1 MNGVIMRVLDRL
13 CVCIA
18 SVVCFVMLVPSF
30 TVQAAEATRIGQ
42 APAPRS
48 EPKLGRTA
56 AAEIVAL
63 ALPLVVD
70 KTAIDAFIAHLYDP
84 KSPDFHHYL
93 TPQQYSDRFVDHA
106 ARVEVEDYLR
116 GQGLKVT
123 SGETGSLVTAEG
135 TATQTERAFGVTLS
149 DYRAADGRQFY
160 AADVAAALPARVA
173 NRVSGVLGLENAER
187 ERSHAIEAPI
197 SDPLPTAKVAPRN
210 ASGCAGA
217 QTTASR
223 TGAFTPNQFA
233 TAYSFDPLYAANVH
247 GENQTVALFELDD
260 YSDVNVATFQNCFGT
275 NVPVSRVTNLA
286 APTLGSG
293 QAEVELDV
301 DIVVSM
307 APQLGRLLV
316 YETQNTASD
325 ATALLQRI
333 ANDNAAQAVST
344 SWGNCEAN
352 HFSSTLIAQNTIF
365 QQMTTQGQSMFA
377 AAGDNGSQ
385 DCGGTN
391 TQIAVDYPAS
401 DPYVTG
407 VGGTKVSLYSNN
419 AISGEITWD
428 EYSGKRGATGG
439 GMSSAFT
446 RAPYQN
452 AVSTNNPR
460 EVPDVSANADPLS
473 GYVVYTHSPTSCP
486 RATGL
491 SGSTDCYLA
500 FGGTSASTP
509 LWAVATALIN
519 QYVVARGGSVV
530 GFANVTLYGLYTR
543 VPSAFRDITSG
554 NNCYLGPTCGTP
566 GFGQYP
572 ATTGY
577 DLTSGLG
584 SLNVYTIAANLVPPP
599 TITSVSPTQG
609 TAAGGYTAQI
619 YGSNFPAGASVY
631 FGSVSASSV
640 SLVNPSNLSVIVPA
654 YCCGTVAVS
663 VTNPGGQS
671 ATLANA
677 FTFVP
682 APVVTGLNPSSG
694 VNAGNTLINIQG
706 QSFQSG
712 ATVLIGGHPATGV
725 TYVNSSTLSVR
736 TPPGVVGSAAVTVTN
751 PDGQAANLANA
762 FTYTGPTLSSLSSP
776 SAFTSGGTIIS
787 ITGTG
792 FQSGASVYLSDI
804 YATNVSVSSAS
815 LLTFTAPPHP
825 QGLVNV
831 MVINPDGSTATLT
844 NALQY
849 SRYDPAPIST
859 TVPAMGAAPH
869 LTAPLPAMPAPQP
882 SRH

>member
-1 MNGVIMRVLDRL
+1 MRVLDRL
-13 CVCIA
+13 SVCIA

-30 TVQAAEATRIGQ
+30 TIQAAEVTRIGQ
-42 APAPRS
+42 APAPRT

-56 AAEIVAL
+56 AAEIVSL
-63 ALPLVVD
+63 ALPLAVD
-70 KTAIDAFIAHLYDP
+70 KTAIDAFITRLYDP
-84 KSPDFHHYL
+84 QSPDFHHYL

-135 TATQTERAFGVTLS
+135 TATQTEQAFGVTLS

-160 AADVAAALPARVA
+160 AAAPAPALPARVA

-197 SDPLPTAKVAPRN
+197 SDPSPTAKVAPRS

-217 QTTASR
+217 TTTASL

-233 TAYSFDPLYAANVH
+233 TAYNFDLLYAANVR
-247 GENQTVALFELDD
+247 GEGQTVALFELDD
-260 YSDVNVATFQNCFGT
+260 YSDVNVATFQTCFGT

-286 APTLGSG
+286 APTLSG
-293 QAEVELDV
+293 GQVEVELDI

-316 YETQNTASD
+316 YETQNTTSN
-325 ATALLQRI
+325 ATALYQRI
-333 ANDNAAQAVST
+333 ANDNAAQTVST

-352 HFSSTLIAQNTIF
+352 RSSSTLMARNTIF
-365 QQMTTQGQSMFA
+365 QQMATQGQSMFA
-377 AAGDNGSQ
+377 AAGDDGSQ

-391 TQIAVDYPAS
+391 TQIAVDHPAS

-407 VGGTKVSLYSNN
+407 VGGTRLSLSSNN
-419 AISGEITWD
+419 ALTDETTWN
-428 EYSGKRGATGG
+428 EYSGGYGATGG
-439 GMSSAFT
+439 GMSSYFT
-446 RAPYQN
+446 RFPYQDV
-452 AVSTNNPR
+452 VSTNIPR
-460 EVPDVSANADPLS
+460 EVPDVSADADPRT

-486 RATGL
+486 RTTGI

-500 FGGTSASTP
+500 FGGTSASAP
-509 LWAVATALIN
+509 LWAAATVLIN
-519 QYVVARGGSVV
+519 QYIVTRGGSAL
-530 GFANVTLYGLYTR
+530 GFANMTLYRLYTR

-577 DLTSGLG
+577 DLTTGLG
-584 SLNVYTIAANLVPPP
+584 SLNVYAIAANLLPPP
-599 TITSVSPTQG
+599 TITGVSPTQG
-609 TAAGGYTAQI
+609 TATGGYAVQI
-619 YGSNFPAGASVY
+619 YGSNFLAGASVH
-631 FGSVSASSV
+631 FGSASASGI
-640 SLVNPSNLSVIVPA
+640 SLVNASTLSVIVPA
-654 YCCGTVAVS
+654 YCCGTVTVS
-663 VTNPGGQS
+663 VTNPGGQR

-682 APVVTGLNPSSG
+682 APVITGLNPSNG
-694 VNAGNTLINIQG
+694 VNVGNTLINIQG
-706 QSFQSG
+706 QSFQPG
-712 ATVLIGGHPATGV
+712 ATVLIGGRAATSV

-736 TPPGVVGSAAVTVTN
+736 TPLGVIGVASVTVTN
-751 PDGQAANLANA
+751 PDGQATTLANA
-762 FTYTGPTLSSLSSP
+762 FIYTGPTLSSLSSS
-776 SAFTSGGTIIS
+776 SAYTSGGTIIS

-792 FQSGASVYLSDI
+792 FQYGASVYLSDI

-815 LLTFTAPPHP
+815 LLTFTAPMHP

-831 MVINPDGSTATLT
+831 TVTNPDGSATTLV

-849 SRYDPAPIST
+849 SRYNPAPISG
-859 TVPAMGAAPH
+859 TVPAMVAAPH
-869 LTAPLPAMPAPQP
+869 PAAPAVTAMPAPQP